1 MRNKTMPL
9 RLALYRKANGGPY
22 VRALHV
28 VFPFPEREALRLFG
42 LYRRSGRTFRV
53 SMGLN

>member
-9 RLALYRKANGGPY
+9 RVALYRKTDGGPY

-28 VFPFPEREALRLFG
+28 VFPMPEREALRLFG
-42 LYRRSGRTFRV
+42 IHRRNGRTFRV